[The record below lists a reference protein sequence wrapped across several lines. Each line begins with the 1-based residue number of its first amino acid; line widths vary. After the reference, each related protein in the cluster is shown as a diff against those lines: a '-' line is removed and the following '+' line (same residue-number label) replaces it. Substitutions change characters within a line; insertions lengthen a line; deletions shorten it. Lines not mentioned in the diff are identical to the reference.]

1 MIRGQGHTSG
11 EYFMRIK
18 IIPFALVVITIA
30 FCGTAYSQSLGEQTK
45 QYENGGFYKGTFK
58 NGRQHGYGT
67 YSLPNGY
74 EYSGEWVNG
83 QAVGEGIAKFS
94 NGSIYEGAFING
106 KPNGFGK
113 IKYADGGK

>member
-1 MIRGQGHTSG
+1 ML
-11 EYFMRIK
+11 
-18 IIPFALVVITIA
+18 PFALVVVTIA

-74 EYSGEWVNG
+74 EYSGE
-83 QAVGEGIAKFS
+83 
-94 NGSIYEGAFING
+94 
-106 KPNGFGK
+106 
-113 IKYADGGK
+113 